1 MLRTKL
7 ISVLIFFMFSVVLIA
22 KEPPGAPSR
31 ADRATGINLLDPNA
45 RGEFDEYGYLDYTWD
60 SDWYFLDCGT
70 GTIDITLSFS
80 HYCYSCDFDLYL
92 YDDFD
97 NLIYSADQYGNAD
110 ENINT
115 SVTEGRYW
123 IEVYSYDGAGGYDL
137 FGTYPDPPSELP
149 DITIQSFSIDD
160 DDPEIGDI
168 VGVTVVVKNQGT
180 GDAIG
185 TFWVDLYY
193 NLTTPPVPGDIGDYF
208 WEIQGLSAGASTPVT
223 TTIQEW
229 SPGYWDSYVQ
239 VDSDQIIE
247 ESDETNNVYGSV
259 RIRWHETET
268 LNNYGWPILSQSS
281 PHNVNSVLD
290 EYRPGKFHNGID
302 IQATME
308 TDVYSISSGVLTT
321 WGDGMR
327 VGNFAYEHL
336 TSFNPDLPP
345 ENKWVTH
352 AGFRLAE
359 TDAENHVHF
368 IDGLLYDYVNPLR
381 DGGITPSYVDN
392 MYPQIGEL
400 IIRKHGTTEV
410 LEHENVRDQIDF
422 IVQVKDHIWTSGN
435 RNGIYKLG
443 YEIVGQGQQVNS
455 YQFDRWLSNTYHS
468 LVFPQAPEAN
478 PGYIYYNVT
487 NHMVGDNTVVEGF
500 WDSNSVVDGTYQVR
514 ITTEDKAGNTTPLNF
529 TITVDNSAELR

>member
-1 MLRTKL
+1 M
-7 ISVLIFFMFSVVLIA
+7 VSVVLIA
-22 KEPPGAPSR
+22 KEPPGPPSR
-31 ADRATGINLLDPNA
+31 ADRVIGVNLFDPNT
-45 RGEFDEYGYLDYTWD
+45 RGEFDVYDYLDETD
-60 SDWYFLDCGT
+60 DLDLWWLDTGS
-70 GTIDITLSFS
+70 GTIDITLSFFS
-80 HYCYSCDFDLYL
+80 YCETCDFDLYL
-92 YDDFD
+92 YSDCDLD
-97 NLIYSADQYGNAD
+97 GDGYLDIITYSNEEGNVD
-110 ENINT
+110 ESISQAIT
-115 SVTEGRYW
+115 SGRYL
-123 IEVYSYDGAGGYDL
+123 IGVYSFYGAGSYHL
-137 FGTYPDPPSELP
+137 FGSYPDPSTELP
-149 DITIQSFSIDD
+149 DLVIQSFWVDNA
-160 DDPEIGDI
+160 DPEIGQSVTITI
-168 VGVTVVVKNQGT
+168 VVQNQGT
-180 GDAIG
+180 GNLYDTGFYI
-185 TFWVDLYY
+185 DLYF
-193 NLTTPPVPGDIGDYF
+193 NPASPPQPGENGDVY
-208 WEIQGLSAGASTPVT
+208 WAICGLDAGATVT
-223 TTIQEW
+223 KSHTVSET
-229 SPGYWDSYVQ
+229 SPGYWHSYAQ
-239 VDSDQIIE
+239 VDGDEWIT
-247 ESDETNNVYGSV
+247 ESNEGNNVDGP
-259 RIRWHETET
+259 IDIAWHETET

-368 IDGLLYDYVNPLR
+368 IDGPLYDYVNPLR
-381 DGGITPSYVDN
+381 DDGITPSYVDN

-410 LEHENVRDQIDF
+410 LEHEHVRDQIDF